1 METSGH
7 ADAGAVAA
15 EDAALLH
22 SLDAPLRVMARTAS
36 QRWRLTISERMAERC
51 LEEYRAFKARADAD
65 LADYVP
71 DIDNPDR
78 D

>member
-1 METSGH
+1 VV
-7 ADAGAVAA
+7 AV
-15 EDAALLH
+15 
-22 SLDAPLRVMARTAS
+22 SFRGPIIRGVARAAS
-36 QRWRLTISERMAERC
+36 QRWRLTVPERMAERC

-71 DIDNPDR
+71 EIDNPDR